1 MSEQTLL
8 LYEEKFPCWDEETA
22 ALAGE
27 DAASLAELAEQGLLA
42 EAGNGYVLTAR
53 EKKCASSSRASPS
66 FPSPR

>member
-42 EAGNGYVLTAR
+42 EAGSGYVLTA
-53 EKKCASSSRASPS
+53 AS
-66 FPSPR
+66 